1 MRSERFKI
9 EKEEKERERERE
21 RERRD
26 DVVSSSF
33 FHESVV
39 CM

>member
-9 EKEEKERERERE
+9 EKEEKERERE